1 LSIPAG
7 IFRLGPEQGT
17 LSVHTHRD
25 GAAAKAGHDLLIHVT
40 DWEATLESGEDRAQ
54 ARLVVEADATSLRVR
69 EGKGGIQALG
79 EDDIA
84 NIHQTI
90 DDEVLKRQAI
100 TFRSTGAQPGPG
112 DGMKFEGDLTL
123 AGQTHPIA
131 FDLVVGDD
139 GQVGGSAVVKQSEW
153 GIKPY
158 STLFGALKVSDEVQ
172 VTIDARLPDQSR

>member
-1 LSIPAG
+1 
-7 IFRLGPEQGT
+7 LGPEQGT

-40 DWEATLESGEDRAQ
+40 DWEATLESGEDPAQ
-54 ARLVVEADATSLRVR
+54 ASLVVEADATSLRVR
-69 EGKGGIQALG
+69 EGRGGIQALG

-100 TFRSTGAQPGPG
+100 AFRSTGAQPGPG